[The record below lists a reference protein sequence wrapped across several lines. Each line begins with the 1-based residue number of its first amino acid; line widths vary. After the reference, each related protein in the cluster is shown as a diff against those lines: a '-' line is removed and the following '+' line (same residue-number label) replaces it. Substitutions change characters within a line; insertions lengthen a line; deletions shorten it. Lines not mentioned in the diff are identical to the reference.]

1 MSANVCFFPH
11 KPESDDSIMYTDG
24 LAELFSRTS
33 ASSLANDSGNRKTND
48 AKAKKFV
55 SSSFFKRS
63 VVSPFMK
70 CWNCN
75 NAHDISSHVRI
86 KQILYIHRF
95 RQAITVI
102 KAGDAR
108 AREREKHTCTWMKE
122 SEGSLII
129 KEGQTKCESYQTWCT
144 PTTFCCPVSKY
155 NKTCWLLVRKKLVG
169 P

>member
-70 CWNCN
+70 C
-75 NAHDISSHVRI
+75 
-86 KQILYIHRF
+86 
-95 RQAITVI
+95 
-102 KAGDAR
+102 
-108 AREREKHTCTWMKE
+108 
-122 SEGSLII
+122 
-129 KEGQTKCESYQTWCT
+129 
-144 PTTFCCPVSKY
+144 
-155 NKTCWLLVRKKLVG
+155 
-169 P
+169 